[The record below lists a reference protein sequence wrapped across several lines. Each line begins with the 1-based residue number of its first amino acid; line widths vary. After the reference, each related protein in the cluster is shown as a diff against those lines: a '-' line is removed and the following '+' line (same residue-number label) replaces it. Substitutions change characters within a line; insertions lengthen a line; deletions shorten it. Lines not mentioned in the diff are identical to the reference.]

1 MRHVKDDRNFGTYLL
16 FSIITCGIYSLFFF
30 YYLIEDLNTVCEP
43 MENPTDS
50 QKSPNYILVLI
61 FGILTCGIYTLFW
74 LYKQG
79 NRIQN
84 TGRKYGLEINE
95 NGTTLLL
102 WPLLG
107 ILLCGFG
114 SIIGSLVSYYYFI
127 TNINKLCM
135 AYNRQ
140 FDGSNNQNMNSYN
153 DYNNNYNNYGNDYN
167 NQNYNHDFHPSPA
180 QVPVSPQ
187 FSSSGALEFI
197 SGELQGTIIPLQNQ
211 DSIIIGR
218 DPSMANIILS
228 NKDIS
233 RRHCEIQY
241 SLSDRCYYICDY
253 SSYGLRVNGQQIQ
266 KNAPVRCSAG
276 SKVSLANGRNE
287 FILK

>member
-16 FSIITCGIYSLFFF
+16 FSII
-30 YYLIEDLNTVCEP
+30 
-43 MENPTDS
+43 
-50 QKSPNYILVLI
+50 
-61 FGILTCGIYTLFW
+61 TCGIYTLFW

-114 SIIGSLVSYYYFI
+114 SLIGIFVSYYYFI
-127 TNINKLCM
+127 TNINKLCI
-135 AYNRQ
+135 AYNRK
-140 FDGSNNQNMNSYN
+140 FDGSNNQNMNCY
-153 DYNNNYNNYGNDYN
+153 NNYNSH
-167 NQNYNHDFHPSPA
+167 QSPA
-180 QVPVSPQ
+180 QIPVSPQ
-187 FSSSGALEFI
+187 FPSSGALD
-197 SGELQGTIIPLQNQ
+197 SGELQRTTIPFQNQ

-218 DPSMANIILS
+218 DPSVANIVLNS
-228 NKDIS
+228 KDIS

-241 SLSDRCYYICDY
+241 NSSDRCYYICDY

-266 KNAPVRCSAG
+266 KNTPVRCNAG
-276 SKVSLANGRNE
+276 SKISLANRRNE